1 VSLVWEVFVQI
12 KLWSGILPIIF
23 LIVSGCKEKQQVQVP
38 SPLVGVSRAEK
49 RDVPFIVE
57 VPAKITGSLEIQ
69 IRAQVGGI
77 LKSRIFQE
85 GQYIK
90 EGEKLFEIDPE
101 PYKAAL
107 TRAQG
112 TLAQAESELRRTSR
126 DYERMKKLFKD
137 GAVSQKEHDDS
148 LSAYERASANMKV
161 AEGSLHE
168 AEINLGYTEVKAP
181 ISGIARKEAQSVGSL
196 ISPTG
201 ESSLLTSMVQICPL
215 HVNFSISGSVW
226 SKMNKSYRDGKIKLS
241 KTGNFFVEVIMP
253 DGSVYPQNG
262 KIIFVD
268 SSEDSQTSSVS
279 IKAEIPN
286 DRNQKLLLPGQFVRV
301 KLLGAEYCDAIVI
314 PPSALISTA
323 DGAIVY
329 TLSENNIV
337 EVRPIEAES
346 VGDKVIV
353 NSGLKE
359 GETVISEGIIKA
371 RPGQQV
377 NVAEKSE
384 DKKDERN

>member
-1 VSLVWEVFVQI
+1 MQ
-12 KLWSGILPIIF
+12 
-23 LIVSGCKEKQQVQVP
+23 
-38 SPLVGVSRAEK
+38 
-49 RDVPFIVE
+49 
-57 VPAKITGSLEIQ
+57 
-69 IRAQVGGI
+69 
-77 LKSRIFQE
+77 
-85 GQYIK
+85 
-90 EGEKLFEIDPE
+90 
-101 PYKAAL
+101 
-107 TRAQG
+107 
-112 TLAQAESELRRTSR
+112 
-126 DYERMKKLFKD
+126 KLFKD

-148 LSAYERASANMKV
+148 LSAYERASANIKV

-196 ISPTG
+196 ISPAG

-215 HVNFSISGSVW
+215 HANFSISGSVW

-279 IKAEIPN
+279 IKAEIPS
-286 DRNQKLLLPGQFVRV
+286 DKNQKLLLPGQFVRV

-377 NVAEKSE
+377 NIAEKSE

>member
-1 VSLVWEVFVQI
+1 MRVN
-12 KLWSGILPIIF
+12 LWIGILPVV
-23 LIVSGCKEKQQVQVP
+23 LLAVSGCEEKKQEQMP
-38 SPLVGVSRAEK
+38 LPLVGVVQAVK
-49 RDVPFIVE
+49 QNVPFVVE

-85 GQYIK
+85 GQYVK

-112 TLAQAESELRRTSR
+112 TLAQAESELRRTAR
-126 DYERMKKLFKD
+126 DYERMQKLFKD
-137 GAVSQKEHDDS
+137 GAVSQKEHDDA
-148 LSAYERASANMKV
+148 LSAYERAGANMKV

-181 ISGIARKEAQSVGSL
+181 ISGMVRKEAQSIGNLV
-196 ISPTG
+196 SPAG

-215 HVNFSISGSVW
+215 HANFSISGAVW

-241 KTGNFFVEVIMP
+241 RSGNYGVEVIMP
-253 DGSVYPQNG
+253 DGTVYPQKG
-262 KIIFVD
+262 RIIFVD

-279 IKAEIPN
+279 VKAEIPS
-286 DRNQKLLLPGQFVRV
+286 DKNQKLLLPGQFVRV
-301 KLLGAEYCDAIVI
+301 KLLGAEYNNAVVI
-314 PPSALISTA
+314 PPSALISTPA
-323 DGAIVY
+323 GSVVY
-329 TLSENNIV
+329 VINENKTV
-337 EVRPIEAES
+337 EVRPITAELT
-346 VGDKVIV
+346 GDKVIV
-353 NSGLKE
+353 YSGLEE

-371 RPGQQV
+371 RPGQPV
-377 NVAEKSE
+377 NTVLKSAEQKQNS
-384 DKKDERN
+384 ERN